1 MIIFN
6 NIAFRTIEKTDL
18 EEIRQEHNR
27 ESTLLNLG
35 DPSLVTELQ
44 QNSWWES
51 ISRNKNNTVFGIV
64 QLKTNK
70 LIGVWRLQ
78 NLDTINRTVE
88 VGIDIFEKY
97 QGKGYGKM
105 GYQMIF
111 KYLFEN
117 YNIHT
122 IFLRVG
128 EFNAK
133 AISLYKKVG
142 FKETGKI
149 TESIYRHGKYWD
161 NIIMC
166 ITSNDYFSSQK
177 VKAK

>member
-1 MIIFN
+1 MIFFDKIG
-6 NIAFRTIEKTDL
+6 FRVIEKKDL
-18 EEIRQEHNR
+18 DEIRREHNSER
-27 ESTLLNLG
+27 TLLNLG

-44 QNSWWES
+44 QISWWEN

-64 QLKTNK
+64 SLRTKK

-78 NLDTINRTVE
+78 NLDNVNRSVE
-88 VGIDIFEKY
+88 VGVDIFEKY
-97 QGKGYGKM
+97 RGKGFGEKAYK
-105 GYQMIF
+105 MIF

-122 IFLRVG
+122 IYLRVG
-128 EFNAK
+128 AFNTN

-142 FKETGKI
+142 FVETGKI
-149 TESIYRHGKYWD
+149 VESIFRKGKYWD

-166 ITSNDYFSSQK
+166 ITSEEYFK
-177 VKAK
+177 DKN

>member
-1 MIIFN
+1 MIEFYKIG
-6 NIAFRTIEKTDL
+6 FRVVEKTDL
-18 EEIRQEHNR
+18 EEIRFEHNQ

-35 DPSLVTELQ
+35 DPSLVNEIQ
-44 QNSWWES
+44 QINWWDS
-51 ISRNKNNTVFGIV
+51 ISKNKNNTVFGIV
-64 QLKTNK
+64 QLRTKK

-78 NLDTINRTVE
+78 NLDPINRTTE
-88 VGIDIFEKY
+88 VGLDIFEKY
-97 QGKGYGKM
+97 QGKGFGKL

-128 EFNAK
+128 AFNTK

-142 FKETGKI
+142 FKETGRI
-149 TESIYRHGKYWD
+149 TESIFRHGKFWD

-166 ITSNDYFSSQK
+166 IISNDYFGSPK

>member
-1 MIIFN
+1 MFN
-6 NIAFRTIEKTDL
+6 FKDIAFRTLEKKDL
-18 EEIRQEHNR
+18 EEIRVEHNS

-44 QNSWWES
+44 QISWWEN

-64 QLKTNK
+64 LLKTKK

-78 NLDTINRTVE
+78 NLDNVNRSAE
-88 VGIDIFEKY
+88 VGVDIFEKY
-97 QGKGYGKM
+97 RGKGFGEKAYK
-105 GYQMIF
+105 MIF

-122 IFLRVG
+122 IYLRVVA
-128 EFNAK
+128 FNTN

-142 FKETGKI
+142 FVETGKI
-149 TESIYRHGKYWD
+149 VESIFRKGKYWD

-166 ITSNDYFSSQK
+166 ITSEEYFK
-177 VKAK
+177 DKN